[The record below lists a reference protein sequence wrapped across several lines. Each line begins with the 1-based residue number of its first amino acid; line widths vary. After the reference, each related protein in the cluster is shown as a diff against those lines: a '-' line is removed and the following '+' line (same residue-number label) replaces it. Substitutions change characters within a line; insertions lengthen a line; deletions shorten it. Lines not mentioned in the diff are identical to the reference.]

1 MIGRFAPS
9 PTGAQHLG
17 NARTFLLTWLS
28 TRSQN
33 GHLLLRIEDLDTP
46 RVKSWASDQIL
57 DDLAWLGLS
66 WDAGDHGD
74 GKLRDHLL
82 QTERTERHRE
92 MLGKL
97 IARELVYPCTCTR
110 GDIAAAAS
118 APHEIL
124 SSTQSKDHLADSF
137 HRRWRETLDSAGH
150 TYPGT
155 CAHRSAREARDL
167 QAAGRTF
174 SWRFRMP
181 SGSFRWIDQL
191 AGPMEI
197 ENLAQ
202 LGDFVVA
209 KQTGAPSYQLA
220 VIVDDQD
227 AGVTE
232 VVRGEDLLLSTFRQE
247 VLRRSL
253 GLPSP
258 TYYHVPL
265 VVGCDGRRLA
275 KRHGDHRIAWYRQ
288 SGFASEEI
296 IGWLAT
302 VSGLIPTYQPKRP
315 SDLLDQFSWAQLS
328 RQTLVLDQ
336 SPWPNRA
343 SHGESPESG
352 NEPT

>member
-28 TRSQN
+28 ARSRK
-33 GHLLLRIEDLDTP
+33 GKLLLRIEDLDTP

-57 DDLAWLGLS
+57 EDLAWLGLS
-66 WDAGDHGD
+66 WDPGDHGD
-74 GKLRDHLL
+74 GVVKDHLM
-82 QTERTERHRE
+82 QTQRAARHQE
-92 MLGKL
+92 VLGQF
-97 IARELVYPCTCTR
+97 IIRELVYPCTCTR

-118 APHEIL
+118 APHE
-124 SSTQSKDHLADSF
+124 TLAISQPMDQPTDSF

-155 CAHRSAREARDL
+155 CAHRSASEASDL

-181 SGSFRWIDQL
+181 PGGLRWIDQL

-197 ENLAQ
+197 DNLNH

-209 KQTGAPSYQLA
+209 KQSGAPAYQLA
-220 VIVDDQD
+220 VVVDDHD

-258 TYYHVPL
+258 VYYHVPL

-275 KRHGDHRIAWYRQ
+275 KRHGDHRIAWYRKAGYQ
-288 SGFASEEI
+288 SEEI
-296 IGWLAT
+296 IGWLAA
-302 VSGLIPTYQPKRP
+302 VSGLITSYQPKHP
-315 SDLLDQFSWAQLS
+315 SELLEEFSWDQLS
-328 RQTLVLDQ
+328 RHTVMLDKT
-336 SPWPNRA
+336 PWPDRKISDA
-343 SHGESPESG
+343 
-352 NEPT
+352 

>member
-28 TRSQN
+28 TRSQK
-33 GHLLLRIEDLDTP
+33 GRLLLRIEDLDTP
-46 RVKSWASDQIL
+46 RVKSWASDQIVE
-57 DDLAWLGLS
+57 DLVWLGLS

-74 GKLRDHLL
+74 GTVREYLL
-82 QTERTERHRE
+82 QTDRAQRHRE
-92 MLGKL
+92 VLGEL

-118 APHEIL
+118 APHENL
-124 SSTQSKDHLADSF
+124 SSSQSKDQQTDSF

-150 TYPGT
+150 TYPGI
-155 CAHRSAREARDL
+155 CAHRSAREAHDL
-167 QAAGRTF
+167 QTAGRSF

-181 SGSFRWIDQL
+181 SGSFRWNDQL

-197 ENLAQ
+197 DDLAQ

-209 KQTGAPSYQLA
+209 KHTGASAYQLA
-220 VIVDDQD
+220 VIVDDHD

-247 VLRRSL
+247 ILRRSL

-258 TYYHVPL
+258 IYYHVPL

-275 KRHGDHRIAWYRQ
+275 KRHGDHRISWYRQ
-288 SGFASEEI
+288 GGLQSEEI
-296 IGWLAT
+296 IGWLAA
-302 VSGLIPTYQPKRP
+302 VSGLISSYRP
-315 SDLLDQFSWAQLS
+315 IRPAELLNSFSWDQLS
-328 RQTLVLDQ
+328 RQTVVLDKTPWTDPP
-336 SPWPNRA
+336 SPR
-343 SHGESPESG
+343 
-352 NEPT
+352 T

>member
-28 TRSQN
+28 TRSQK
-33 GHLLLRIEDLDTP
+33 GQLLLRIEDLDTP

-57 DDLAWLGLS
+57 EDLAWLGLT

-74 GKLRDHLL
+74 GTVRDHLL
-82 QTERTERHRE
+82 QTERGERHRE
-92 MLGKL
+92 VLGEL
-97 IARELVYPCTCTR
+97 ISRDLVYPCTCTR

-118 APHEIL
+118 APHETV
-124 SSTQSKDHLADSF
+124 SNTQSTNHPTDSF

-155 CAHRSAREARDL
+155 CAHRSAREASEL
-167 QAAGRTF
+167 QTAGRTF

-181 SGSFRWIDQL
+181 SGHFRWIDQL

-197 ENLAQ
+197 DDLAQ

-209 KQTGAPSYQLA
+209 KQTGAPAYQLA
-220 VIVDDQD
+220 VIVDDHD

-247 VLRRSL
+247 VLRQAL

-258 TYYHVPL
+258 NYYHVPL

-288 SGFASEEI
+288 GGLQSEEI

-302 VSGLIPTYQPKRP
+302 VSGLIPSYQPKRP
-315 SDLLDQFSWAQLS
+315 ADLLDHFSWNQLS
-328 RQTLVLDQ
+328 RQTVVLDKT
-336 SPWPNRA
+336 PWA
-343 SHGESPESG
+343 DLAAPE
-352 NEPT
+352 E

>member
-28 TRSQN
+28 ARSQN
-33 GHLLLRIEDLDTP
+33 GRLLLRIEDLDTP

-57 DDLAWLGLS
+57 EDLAWLGLT

-74 GKLRDHLL
+74 GTVRDHLL
-82 QTERTERHRE
+82 QTDRAKRHRE
-92 MLGKL
+92 VLGQL
-97 IARELVYPCTCTR
+97 ISRELVYPCTCTR
-110 GDIAAAAS
+110 GDIAAASS

-124 SSTQSKDHLADSF
+124 SNSQSKDHQADSF

-155 CAHRSAREARDL
+155 CAHRSALEANDL
-167 QAAGRTF
+167 QDSGRNF

-181 SGSFRWIDQL
+181 PGSFEWIDQL

-197 ENLAQ
+197 DNLGQ

-209 KQTGAPSYQLA
+209 KQSGAPAYQLA
-220 VIVDDQD
+220 VIVDDYD

-253 GLPSP
+253 GWPSP
-258 TYYHVPL
+258 IYYHVPL

-275 KRHGDHRIAWYRQ
+275 KRHGDHRISWYRQ
-288 SGFASEEI
+288 GGLQSEEI
-296 IGWLAT
+296 IGWLAA
-302 VSGLIPTYQPKRP
+302 VSGLISRYQPMRP
-315 SDLLDQFSWAQLS
+315 TELLEGFSWHQLS
-328 RQTLVLDQ
+328 RQTVVLDKTPWADRT
-336 SPWPNRA
+336 SP
-343 SHGESPESG
+343 S
-352 NEPT
+352 